1 MAIYEISVVVL
12 TVKICI
18 TPQTS
23 TLVRLTAFSY
33 NNFIS
38 KSTDAEWIKFIH
50 TLKYYYEISIV
61 VLTDKVKAGILE
73 RELWID
79 AG

>member
-1 MAIYEISVVVL
+1 MFINIYY
-12 TVKICI
+12 
-18 TPQTS
+18 TPNKHPTGS
-23 TLVRLTAFSY
+23 KVDSIFL
-33 NNFIS
+33 S

-50 TLKYYYEISIV
+50 TLKYYYEISVV